1 MDSTQALQL
10 VRVRRLVK
18 SGEAK
23 RLRKEAGLSLGETA
37 GAAGISVAGLW
48 RWEAGE
54 RVPTGDPALR
64 YADFLGKIARS
75 ARRAS

>member
-1 MDSTQALQL
+1 MDSTQTLQL
-10 VRVRRLVK
+10 VQIRRLVK
-18 SGEAK
+18 SGKAK
-23 RLRKEAGLSLGETA
+23 RLRQEAGLSLGEA
-37 GAAGISVAGLW
+37 ADAAGISVAGLW

-64 YADFLGKIARS
+64 YADFLSKIARS